1 MNTTPLKCTRT
12 PENRSDRTRHSQT
25 AQNEG
30 GERERERE
38 RESVGQW
45 DVTRTV
51 MGDEWETIRSRPRE
65 ES

>member
-12 PENRSDRTRHSQT
+12 PENRSDSTCYSQT

-30 GERERERE
+30 GERVRYFWNG
-38 RESVGQW
+38 VGQW
-45 DVTRTV
+45 DVTGTV

-65 ES
+65 EN